1 MPYRKFSAQRAI
13 PMLHSLNPSFCG
25 QFKSIF
31 NAGAHPLLHGMH
43 SHAVVLCACVDVQVE
58 DTEAM
63 EAFARRACSGP
74 PRTAEAAL
82 CALKPHIMEDS
93 ASACLVALRICDHC
107 VKKKHGAFLDALA
120 SDKWKKRLVA
130 AAANRRDNQL
140 VVSEAVMMHLLGWA
154 EDLPN
159 TRWGKL
165 FVGVYTEIRGKG
177 QSAASALSSSP
188 GASPWTWKPS
198 VLPPSG
204 KSAAMSPAAPSSAR
218 PSYAAEPVAAASMPS
233 HLAAT
238 YPSRTSLSNPS
249 PHGVSPGEVIDGS
262 GTSTAEPSPANP
274 PQQFRVFPPPPT
286 SFQAL
291 TTSLPPPSSA
301 YPPPSSAYPPPPSA
315 YHPPPSSV
323 HPPSST
329 FYPPPPSSVNYA
341 PPAYVPPPPPPRE
354 TPVMYL
360 GGEPGLPPGLK
371 GPLPFT
377 GPQTSSAYWPTQ
389 LPPAYAHPRGA
400 GSYVVQPQMAA
411 SQVGQ
416 GGIGPSS
423 AQVSA
428 PVLSGMLRGPPAAAG
443 QPTPSTEDAELQ
455 WALEASREEALLEAR
470 RAAEHARA
478 ALREVEQQQE
488 KAVLML
494 SLDTLEHHSRL
505 LEAEGLS
512 EEQMMERAKLL
523 SLHELAAAERSAAA
537 AGMAGHSDLQP
548 GARHQQW
555 ATVQTDAYMAGGR
568 MTVPHAPDGRPVG
581 GTFQPSFGG
590 LGAEQAQ
597 TSAGM
602 SSTLAGSRW
611 HPGHPEESTGVFAM
625 HSQAHRKAALG
636 RVLPDSYQG
645 VARPDDAGGAAG
657 FPGSNRLLASGDS
670 AGSVRPSLW
679 SVRDGSQGGAS
690 ADGSLEGQ
698 GSGEGKEREPP
709 EIPPEILLWVEQAN
723 VPGEGSN
730 GGEGAGAGAGV
741 KGPPRPPPP
750 PPPPRG
756 GVAKAAAEAPKDTIQ
771 RAPEVL
777 ELYRELNRP
786 KGIPSKGA
794 RVMLPASSTAS
805 GDGQAAAE
813 AAGGGVQAELK
824 DKILGRSTYWKE
836 VQDDVERHGPRIRRL
851 SAAVTHVTLPDMD
864 KVCAFVDAMEA
875 QLSVL
880 VDERAVL
887 KSFEWPEA
895 KMDALREAAS
905 THRSLQGM
913 ERELQGLSA
922 PDGPAAALPFSEYK
936 AAVVRAFE
944 NVTSRTDA
952 VLRQQDALMRRCRE
966 HGIPDVF
973 RWMPRVR
980 QAAAG
985 LAQAYM
991 EHAVNEAKKL
1001 CYGSTDG
1008 QGQQSPWQGSLTG
1021 NERQRERAQSIL
1033 IAAVRL
1039 GFRAHQFAGGFTSG
1053 GLSAFNELSALLQAL
1068 SAQSEGSLAQTD
1080 QAVELSSTVAP
1091 SENSQLF
1098 TPSAPAE
1105 PIA

>member
-1 MPYRKFSAQRAI
+1 MPLDAIQKILGSKSHPDAAQFESLILRAI
-13 PMLHSLNPSFCG
+13 
-25 QFKSIF
+25 Q
-31 NAGAHPLLHGMH
+31 
-43 SHAVVLCACVDVQVE
+43 VDIQCRVE

-249 PHGVSPGEVIDGS
+249 PHG
-262 GTSTAEPSPANP
+262 
-274 PQQFRVFPPPPT
+274 
-286 SFQAL
+286 
-291 TTSLPPPSSA
+291 
-301 YPPPSSAYPPPPSA
+301 
-315 YHPPPSSV
+315 
-323 HPPSST
+323 
-329 FYPPPPSSVNYA
+329 
-341 PPAYVPPPPPPRE
+341 
-354 TPVMYL
+354 
-360 GGEPGLPPGLK
+360 
-371 GPLPFT
+371 
-377 GPQTSSAYWPTQ
+377 AYWPTQ